1 MHLARPLL
9 STSALRPARGEGN
22 RRAFL
27 LLHAQSLGRQSYKP
41 SVTGLALIQRNYS
54 AQLKTNRPKDDADSI
69 LDDVELGA
77 RDWHY
82 HHRLEGGHKSKA
94 PVRELNRILKQD
106 ERLIQQKHQLDQH
119 RTLTANQ
126 TFSQHSH
133 GFHTSASQGF
143 GHRSQSSRV
152 DRPDTHGRLQE
163 DGNDNFSLPHRE
175 PLKKATDSLREGAH
189 KAHEKVNETTE
200 EGVNKAAQFKD
211 RVQEKVNEAAE
222 GGAHKAANLKD
233 KLSSLNS
240 QLADAY
246 AAAKDNLIGDYEDA
260 KGALDKE
267 AERLKK
273 QGSKPG
279 QHTSPGVLL
288 DTNDTY
294 DIAKDNVVDPEQA
307 NQKSEPSSSAQQKH

>member
-9 STSALRPARGEGN
+9 STSAFRPARGEGN

-27 LLHAQSLGRQSYKP
+27 LLHAQSLGCQSYRP

-54 AQLKTNRPKDDADSI
+54 AQLKTNRPKDADCI

-82 HHRLEGGHKSKA
+82 HHRLEGGRKSKA

-106 ERLIQQKHQLDQH
+106 EQLVQQKHQLGQH

-126 TFSQHSH
+126 TFSQHFH
-133 GFHTSASQGF
+133 GFHTSTSQGF
-143 GHRSQSSRV
+143 GHRSQPSRV
-152 DRPDTHGRLQE
+152 DRSDTHGRLQE
-163 DGNDNFSLPHRE
+163 DGNGNFTVPHRE
-175 PLKKATDSLREGAH
+175 PLKKATDTLREGAH

-200 EGVNKAAQFKD
+200 EGVQKAAQFKD
-211 RVQEKVNEAAE
+211 KVQEKVNEAAE
-222 GGAHKAANLKD
+222 GGVHKAAHLKN

-240 QLADAY
+240 QLADSY

-273 QGSKPG
+273 QGSKPS
-279 QHTSPGVLL
+279 QHTSSSVPL

-307 NQKSEPSSSAQQKH
+307 NQKNEPSSAQQKH